1 MNQNVDA
8 VLSMQEGWD
17 HGLMEAEIQKAVDV
31 ALADA
36 AAVAVQEKAEAV
48 KAALNRQRENFHEAE
63 VQRRQK
69 YARRGQIAI
78 VIFALIA
85 SIIMVAANT
94 GLISWHWAA
103 LALVLVGPLAGM
115 EMGMLFA

>member
-1 MNQNVDA
+1 MNQNIDT

-17 HGLMEAEIQKAVDV
+17 HGLIKAEIQKAVDA
-31 ALADA
+31 ALTDA
-36 AAVAVQEKAEAV
+36 AIVAEKEKVEAV
-48 KAALNRQRENFHEAE
+48 KAALNHQREGFRKAD

-78 VIFALIA
+78 MVFALVA

-94 GLISWHWAA
+94 DLISWHWAA